1 MNLASS
7 IKTDF
12 EDIDGLQALESN
24 TLAVIGKKSGK
35 YLLRKYSY
43 NGDILEHVILEGSPS
58 GMTKIN
64 VSNVP
69 CLAVSYQK
77 AGRIDFH
84 KVCKIKD
91 IFAKVLCLRPGAMCT
106 ISPSLLGY
114 VSHARSNH
122 VHFLDCCTETP
133 RPHETLA
140 PMRLKQAGVWSITYS
155 ENSYKRMLVVCG
167 PESGS
172 GKIRAYDF
180 EVQGKPLWEL
190 SGRLNNEKHQINP
203 QDVAYNTET
212 DSLFVA
218 CLEGYV
224 YEISVHGKYNR
235 TVFSPRQGF
244 GNTFHL
250 VWNRTT
256 HLIVQHK
263 SEKRRTT
270 KIDIFGPSTVCKY

>member
-7 IKTDF
+7 VKTDF

-24 TLAVIGKKSGK
+24 TLAVIGKKSGN
-35 YLLRKYSY
+35 YFLRKYSY

-58 GMTKIN
+58 GMAKIS

-84 KVCKIKD
+84 KMCEMKD
-91 IFAKVLCLRPGAMCT
+91 IFATVPCTRPGAMCT
-106 ISPSLLGY
+106 ISSSLLSY
-114 VSHARSNH
+114 VSHARSNY
-122 VHFLDCCTETP
+122 VHFLDCWNETP

-140 PMRLKQAGVWSITYS
+140 PMRLKQAGVWSITFS
-155 ENSYKRMLVVCG
+155 ENSYKRMLVVAG

-180 EVQGKPLWEL
+180 EAQGKPLWEL
-190 SGRLNNEKHQINP
+190 SGQLNGEKYPINP
-203 QDVAYNTET
+203 QDVAYNPGT

-218 CLEGYV
+218 CVEGYV
-224 YEISVHGKYNR
+224 YEISVHGECFR
-235 TVFSPRQGF
+235 TVLSPRQGL
-244 GNTFHL
+244 GNTCHL
-250 VWNRTT
+250 VWNRAT
-256 HLIVQHK
+256 HLLVHHT
-263 SEKRRTT
+263 SEQRGP
-270 KIDIFGPSTVCKY
+270 KIDLFGPSTVCK